1 MGLYSLQSCLPC
13 DHRARA
19 RDVFLSRPRAI
30 RTPLK
35 GSKRKFLSTV
45 QQKKCNT
52 PARRPP
58 PAGPALP
65 AHNMHTTS
73 PPPAHVLPAL
83 DHTRRS
89 APHPRPCPSPP
100 PLRCIPLCRRRWTSH
115 SDAPVCGLPRLRFHP
130 CPPRHRPVAGRARPA
145 ECDATGEAR
154 VGTPDLCSQRRP
166 SHTHTY
172 APDCASGLAQCA
184 EVLLTCGAR
193 ATGHRA
199 PREGRGSA
207 AC

>member
-1 MGLYSLQSCLPC
+1 MPGQETCSY
-13 DHRARA
+13 RAREPSEH
-19 RDVFLSRPRAI
+19 RSRVANENFSLGSSYRAA
-30 RTPLK
+30 
-35 GSKRKFLSTV
+35 KRS
-45 QQKKCNT
+45 NT

-58 PAGPALP
+58 SPFAGPALP

-73 PPPAHVLPAL
+73 PPRTCTPGAGPRAPFCAAPARVPFPPHCA
-83 DHTRRS
+83 
-89 APHPRPCPSPP
+89 AP
-100 PLRCIPLCRRRWTSH
+100 PLCRRRWTSPRTSH
-115 SDAPVCGLPRLRFHP
+115 SAAPVCGLPAYASTRVP
-130 CPPRHRPVAGRARPA
+130 SPRHRPGAGRARPA

-154 VGTPDLCSQRRP
+154 VRTPHLCSQRRP

-184 EVLLTCGAR
+184 EVLTHS